1 MRIGRLRE
9 ELEVL
14 NKLNGMNYKVVS
26 VEEDEKKGIACL
38 MKEDGTLDE
47 EQKVIITEDNAL
59 AFRVEKDP
67 KPYDVPEAYSVDNG
81 ILLKNRKK
89 ACEQGQ
95 LRVHSILAAI
105 RGMLVLAMKP
115 TERKD
120 GFVDLFLYDTVRD
133 HFKKITGQ
141 PMPVPALVGYD
152 TNQETAILAYCAA
165 SEKEEKDADGKNVTK
180 VSVNSRVFMVNKNG
194 LTYSDLS
201 AAMPVTVKDIR
212 VLNEGGS
219 HVLVPSDEEVKDGTV
234 VPNKER
240 RWYLLDEDLSVE
252 TSFGMDGNVK
262 ASWSPYYKCFTV
274 KGDGALFIANQDDGI
289 MIRDSKV
296 NGLEDCNVLIDMT
309 RENRGLRLAFCNE
322 DYQIRTIV
330 SEKTADRGYLISI
343 Q

>member
-1 MRIGRLRE
+1 MRIERLRE

-26 VEEDEKKGIACL
+26 VEEDGRKGTACL

-47 EQKVIITEDNAL
+47 TQAVVITEGNAL

-67 KPYDVPEAYSVDNG
+67 KPYDVPKAYRVDNG
-81 ILLKNRKK
+81 TLLKGEAN
-89 ACEQGQ
+89 ACKQGQ
-95 LRVHSILAAI
+95 LKIHSILAAI
-105 RGMLVLAMKP
+105 RGMLVLAMEP
-115 TERKD
+115 AEQKD
-120 GFVDLFLYDTVRD
+120 GFVDLYLYDTVRD
-133 HFKKITGQ
+133 RFRKITGR

-152 TNQETAILAYCAA
+152 TNQETAIMAYCAV
-165 SEKEEKDADGKNVTK
+165 SEKEEKDVDGKSVKK
-180 VSVNSRVFMVNKNG
+180 VSVNSRVFRVCKDG
-194 LTYSDLS
+194 ITYSDLS
-201 AAMPVTVKDIR
+201 AAMPVTVKDIQI
-212 VLNEGGS
+212 LNEGGF
-219 HVLVPSDEEVKDGTV
+219 HVLVPSNEEVKDGAV
-234 VPNKER
+234 IPNKECK
-240 RWYLLDEDLSVE
+240 WYLLDEDLSVE

-309 RENRGLRLAFCNE
+309 RENRILKLAFCNE
-322 DYQIRTIV
+322 DYKIRTIV
-330 SEKTADRGYLISI
+330 SEKTMDRGYLVSL